1 MPLVSQTELITAA
14 IAGQVV
20 SFPTDTVPALA
31 TRPESASLIFATKKR
46 AAEKPLILMGA
57 CADDLWDYIKLNPE
71 NLPIWQQLAQKYWPG
86 ALTIVLPA
94 SDRLPVAMNPTDPTT
109 IGLRV
114 PDCPIALAILQQT
127 GPLATTSANL
137 SGAAPLQSMTDIAAA
152 FPQVMTLEAGEEKQ
166 GSGLP
171 STVVKWT
178 GKNWQILR
186 QGTLS
191 VGGVGSRDAAF
202 L

>member
-14 IAGQVV
+14 IAGQVI

-31 TRPESASLIFATKKR
+31 TRPEFANLIFAAKKR
-46 AAEKPLILMGA
+46 PPDKPLILMGS
-57 CADDLWDYIKLNPE
+57 CADDLWDYTISNPQ
-71 NLPIWQQLAQKYWPG
+71 NLTIWQQLAKKYWPG

-94 SDRLPVAMNPTDPTT
+94 SDRLPAVMNPTDPTT

-114 PDCPIALAILQQT
+114 PDCAIALAILQQT

-137 SGAAPLQSMTDIAAA
+137 SGAAPLKSMTEIAAA
-152 FPQVMTLEAGEEKQ
+152 FPEVMTLEAGEENW

-186 QGTLS
+186 QGAIAVGVPS
-191 VGGVGSRDAAF
+191 VNAIET
-202 L
+202 

>member
-1 MPLVSQTELITAA
+1 MPLVSQTELIAAA

-31 TRPESASLIFATKKR
+31 TRPEFASLIFATKKR
-46 AAEKPLILMGA
+46 PPDKPLILMGA
-57 CADDLWDYIKLNPE
+57 CADDLWHYIRFNPE

-94 SDRLPVAMNPTDPTT
+94 ADRLPAAMNPTDPTT

-137 SGAAPLQSMTDIAAA
+137 SGAAPLQSMTEIAAA
-152 FPQVMTLEAGEEKQ
+152 FPEVMTLEAGKEKQ

-171 STVVKWT
+171 STVIKWT
-178 GKNWQILR
+178 GKNWQIVR
-186 QGTLS
+186 QG
-191 VGGVGSRDAAF
+191 VIAIDN
-202 L
+202 